1 MKVFERY
8 FSRNPVSR
16 QLSFEADTA
25 VIVIIPVFNDPD
37 IFATLDSLCCCSVM
51 NIKAGVLIVVNH
63 SEVCPQEIKTR
74 NIGLSDTLKRYV
86 RDRQTDRLRF
96 EVVEAFDLPA
106 KYAGVGLARKIAMDL
121 SAAFFFSAPPCFF
134 APKRLH
140 FLLKKGIMD
149 AEESKKNCVR
159 ADADP

>member
-1 MKVFERY
+1 MLMKVFERY

-86 RDRQTDRLRF
+86 RDRRPT
-96 EVVEAFDLPA
+96 
-106 KYAGVGLARKIAMDL
+106 G
-121 SAAFFFSAPPCFF
+121 F
-134 APKRLH
+134 A
-140 FLLKKGIMD
+140 
-149 AEESKKNCVR
+149 SKWSKHSIYLQNMPEW
-159 ADADP
+159 DWPGK

>member
-1 MKVFERY
+1 MLMKVFERY

-63 SEVCPQEIKTR
+63 SEVCPQER
-74 NIGLSDTLKRYV
+74 RPGYRVSDIMKRYV

-121 SAAFFFSAPPCFF
+121 SAAFFTETGERCSYSFF
-134 APKRLH
+134 
-140 FLLKKGIMD
+140 G
-149 AEESKKNCVR
+149 C
-159 ADADP
+159 

>member
-1 MKVFERY
+1 MLMKVFERY

-63 SEVCPQEIKTR
+63 SEVCPQEIKT
-74 NIGLSDTLKRYV
+74 
-86 RDRQTDRLRF
+86 DRKS
-96 EVVEAFDLPA
+96 VV
-106 KYAGVGLARKIAMDL
+106 
-121 SAAFFFSAPPCFF
+121 
-134 APKRLH
+134 
-140 FLLKKGIMD
+140 
-149 AEESKKNCVR
+149 
-159 ADADP
+159 